1 MAFKK
6 LFGGTEV
13 EVKKFKF
20 KLQIVLDM
28 RQKELE
34 DKQLEMSKVQ
44 TLLKK
49 QMDELENFIQKQD
62 QTRMALDSILGQN
75 VSIDLMTIKI
85 HQDYIEKLSVDI
97 QNQHK
102 IVSDTEQ
109 ELELKKQEVIES
121 LKAAKMLE
129 QLKEKQYKEF
139 LVEFQFQQ
147 QQELEDVTQAR
158 FRLDT
163 REKVN

>member
-1 MAFKK
+1 M
-6 LFGGTEV
+6 
-13 EVKKFKF
+13 KKFKF
-20 KLQIVLDM
+20 KLQIVLDK

-44 TLLKK
+44 ALLKR
-49 QMDELENFIQKQD
+49 QTDELENFIQKQD
-62 QTRMALDSILGQN
+62 QTRLSLDGILSQN
-75 VSIDLMTIKI
+75 VSIDFTTIKI

-102 IVSDTEQ
+102 IIADTEQ
-109 ELELKKQEVIES
+109 ELELKQQEVIEA

-129 QLKEKQYKEF
+129 KLKEKHYHEF
-139 LVEFQFQQ
+139 LIEFQFQEQ
-147 QQELEDVTQAR
+147 KELEDVTQAR
-158 FRLDT
+158 FRLDI

>member
-1 MAFKK
+1 M
-6 LFGGTEV
+6 
-13 EVKKFKF
+13 KKFKF
-20 KLQIVLDM
+20 KLQIVLDK

-44 TLLKK
+44 ALLKR
-49 QMDELENFIQKQD
+49 QTDELENFIQKQD
-62 QTRMALDSILGQN
+62 QTRLSLDGILSQN
-75 VSIDLMTIKI
+75 VSIDFTTIKI

-102 IVSDTEQ
+102 INADTEQ
-109 ELELKKQEVIES
+109 ELELKQQEVIEA

-129 QLKEKQYKEF
+129 KLKEKHYHEF
-139 LVEFQFQQ
+139 LIEFQFQEQ
-147 QQELEDVTQAR
+147 KELEDVTQAR
-158 FRLDT
+158 FRLDI

>member
-1 MAFKK
+1 
-6 LFGGTEV
+6 
-13 EVKKFKF
+13 VKKFKF
-20 KLQIVLDM
+20 KLQIVLDK

-44 TLLKK
+44 ALLKK
-49 QMDELENFIQKQD
+49 QTEELENFIQKQD
-62 QTRMALDSILGQN
+62 QTRNALDGILGQN
-75 VSIDLMTIKI
+75 ASIDLMTIKI
-85 HQDYIEKLSVDI
+85 HQDFIEKLSSDI

-102 IVSDTEQ
+102 IISDTEQ
-109 ELELKKQEVIES
+109 ELELKQQEVIEA

-129 QLKEKQYKEF
+129 KLKEKHYHEF
-139 LVEFQFQQ
+139 LVEFEFQQ
-147 QQELEDVTQAR
+147 QKELEDVTQAR

>member
-1 MAFKK
+1 M
-6 LFGGTEV
+6 
-13 EVKKFKF
+13 KKFKF
-20 KLQIVLDM
+20 KLQIVLDK

-44 TLLKK
+44 ALLKK
-49 QMDELENFIQKQD
+49 QTEELENFIQKQD
-62 QTRMALDSILGQN
+62 QTRNALDGILGQN
-75 VSIDLMTIKI
+75 ASIDLMTIKI
-85 HQDYIEKLSVDI
+85 HQDFIEKLSSDI

-102 IVSDTEQ
+102 IISDTEQ
-109 ELELKKQEVIES
+109 ELELKQQEVIEA

-129 QLKEKQYKEF
+129 KLKEKHYHEF
-139 LVEFQFQQ
+139 LVEFEFQQ
-147 QQELEDVTQAR
+147 QKELEDVTQAR

>member
-1 MAFKK
+1 M
-6 LFGGTEV
+6 
-13 EVKKFKF
+13 KKFKF
-20 KLQIVLDM
+20 KLQIVLDK

-44 TLLKK
+44 ALLKK
-49 QMDELENFIQKQD
+49 QTDELENLIQKQD
-62 QTRMALDSILGQN
+62 QTRSALDGILGQN

-97 QNQHK
+97 YNQHK
-102 IVSDTEQ
+102 IIADTEQ
-109 ELELKKQEVIES
+109 ELEFRQQEVIES

-129 QLKEKQYKEF
+129 KLKEKQYKEF
-139 LVEFQFQQ
+139 LVEFEFQQ
-147 QQELEDVTQAR
+147 QKELEDVTQAR
-158 FRLDT
+158 FRLDA